1 MTMRVI
7 WEVAPV
13 SASQSKLDGV
23 DEDVEEALAFPA
35 NSEVVSFEASALF
48 AFCFD
53 FLPDRFAFAYS
64 DPRL

>member
-1 MTMRVI
+1 M
-7 WEVAPV
+7 